1 MPRTRTD
8 RRVMTANRYELLR
21 AIDQNQVHKFRDG
34 CSYWLRG
41 DDNAASALDV
51 TENVL
56 LFQQWGW
63 AGFRAHDHPDAI
75 WTGGR
80 PVALTDLGS
89 ELFDHERRKA
99 RADA

>member
-8 RRVMTANRYELLR
+8 RRVVTTNRYELLQ
-21 AIDQNQVHKFRDG
+21 AIDRNEVHKFAVNTV
-34 CSYWLRG
+34 WQP
-41 DDNAASALDV
+41 DDDAGARDV
-51 TENVL
+51 TDTVL

-75 WTGGR
+75 WPGGR
-80 PVALTDLGS
+80 PVALTDLGRDR
-89 ELFDHERRKA
+89 LDLYRRG